1 MVALSVRMLLAVV
14 CLTLGKLCRD
24 VKRYVMYLL
33 CAVCNREC
41 IEMMGATPDMLE
53 DVKEYYKGGVSSK
66 PPPPRDAVKKISP
79 RDAVNKMG
87 PAMLLV
93 KT

>member
-1 MVALSVRMLLAVV
+1 MLLTVV

-66 PPPPRDAVKKISP
+66 PPPPFFSPKTASALEAVVSVA
-79 RDAVNKMG
+79 RRCVYATGRG
-87 PAMLLV
+87 PA
-93 KT
+93 

>member
-1 MVALSVRMLLAVV
+1 MTVV

-53 DVKEYYKGGVSSK
+53 DVKEYYKGGVSST
-66 PPPPRDAVKKISP
+66 PPPFFSLPCGFAYLQRV
-79 RDAVNKMG
+79 R
-87 PAMLLV
+87 
-93 KT
+93 T